1 MNTPIYADLDQIVFD
16 GRSKEYGA
24 YQMRRRYNRV
34 LSRAM
39 IIAFLLFISITG
51 LPKMIEWIRPDDVAE
66 MGPIDPGITVIEN
79 IEVPDRIDDPEE
91 PIDIPAAPEVPTIR
105 EIAVVIP
112 NPTPEDQLREE
123 AVIAEM
129 ADLDSALVGLHN
141 VDGDAGKDYNWT
153 DIPTGPG
160 GPGGPG
166 DDVVFEDPTDKEPGP
181 GDWVNIER
189 EPQAVNME
197 DLKKLIGYPP
207 MAKEAGI
214 EGKVVLRVL
223 IDKYGHYV
231 KHVTL
236 KEAHPILNNAVA
248 SKIDQLR
255 MTPGIQGGKPIKVW
269 VTLPFDFKLM
279 N

>member
-24 YQMRRRYNRV
+24 YQMRERYNRV
-34 LSRAM
+34 LTRATL
-39 IIAFLLFISITG
+39 IAFLLFISITG

-66 MGPIDPGITVIEN
+66 MGPVEGEVTVLEDVEIPQRKE
-79 IEVPDRIDDPEE
+79 DPEE
-91 PIDIPAAPEVPTIR
+91 PIDIPEAPAQPTVR
-105 EIAVVIP
+105 QVAVVIP

-123 AVIAEM
+123 AIIAEM
-129 ADLDSALVGLHN
+129 ADLDSAVVSLEN
-141 VDGDAGKDYNWT
+141 VDGDAGKDYNWN

-160 GPGGPG
+160 GGGGPG
-166 DDVVFEDPTDKEPGP
+166 DDVVFEDPTDKEPGS
-181 GDWVNIER
+181 GEWMNLEK
-189 EPQAVNME
+189 EPQAVNMD
-197 DLKKLIGYPP
+197 DLKKMIGYPP

-214 EGKVVLRVL
+214 EGKVVVRVL

-231 KHVTL
+231 KHITL

-255 MTPGIQGGKPIKVW
+255 MTPGIQGGRPIKVW
-269 VTLPFDFKLM
+269 VTLPFDFKLL